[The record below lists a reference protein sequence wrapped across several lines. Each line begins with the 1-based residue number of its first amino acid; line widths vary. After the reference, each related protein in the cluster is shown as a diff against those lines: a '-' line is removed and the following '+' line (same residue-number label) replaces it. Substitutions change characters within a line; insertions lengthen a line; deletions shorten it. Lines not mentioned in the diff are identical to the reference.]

1 MQDYI
6 AIERIWQDTDFF
18 EIKLTCVSDI
28 ITAIAKVYTSNE
40 SIDDLS
46 DKIKSF
52 INGNVKECFWENG
65 ERGDG
70 TTACVSMKFFQ
81 GDELGHIKIEVF
93 MELDDGGKFSKHNC
107 CFYVNTE
114 LGLLTEFQKDLS
126 KIKSQQLGEK
136 VVLNQI

>member
-6 AIERIWQDTDFF
+6 AIERIWQDIDFF

-28 ITAIAKVYTSNE
+28 VTAITKVYTSNE

-46 DKIKSF
+46 DKIKSI

-65 ERGDG
+65 ERGDD
-70 TTACVSMKFFQ
+70 TTAYTSMSFFQ
-81 GDELGHIKIEVF
+81 GDKLGHIKIEVF
-93 MELDDGGKFSKHNC
+93 MELDDGGDFSKHNC

-114 LGLLTEFQKDLS
+114 LGLLIEFQKNLY
-126 KIKSQQLGEK
+126 KIKRQQLGEK
-136 VVLNQI
+136 VVLNQF